1 MERVSLFIQSLKM
14 RTTLGWNVRNL
25 SGFVAL
31 QLEEGVMNKVERK
44 VVSASV
50 SSIQTLRDEKN

>member
-1 MERVSLFIQSLKM
+1 M